1 MEPII
6 SPVARE
12 KLKDELT
19 PERFLRYTNYGDRMV
34 FITTAHDSPSV
45 MQELGRLREE
55 TFRMA
60 GGGTGKS
67 VDIDEFDTMP
77 NPYKQLVVWDPVDE
91 EIVGSYRFIEG
102 NRVSFDATGAPLLST
117 TEIFK
122 ISPLF
127 VKEFLPYTI
136 ELGRSFVQPKY
147 QSSHSGIFS
156 LDNLWDGLGALVKLN
171 ESWMKYF
178 FGKVTMYTSFNPEA
192 RDTLLYYV
200 SKYYKDADNL
210 VIPIKPIV
218 PVTPAEKLEAL
229 YKGMELEEAYRTA
242 GKRIR
247 ELGENIPPLF
257 NAYLKLSPLMRSF
270 GTCINPHF
278 GGVEE
283 TGILIRVDEVYE
295 SKKKRHIPLR
305 LSDVQ
310 KPKNKND

>member
-34 FITTAHDSPSV
+34 FITSAHDSPSV

-122 ISPLF
+122 ISPRF

-229 YKGMELEEAYRTA
+229 YKGMDLEEAYRTA

>member
-122 ISPLF
+122 ISPRF

-218 PVTPAEKLEAL
+218 PVTPTEKLEAL
-229 YKGMELEEAYRTA
+229 YKGMDLEEAYRTA

>member
-122 ISPLF
+122 ISPRF

-171 ESWMKYF
+171 EGWMKYF

>member
-6 SPVARE
+6 PPVARE
-12 KLKDELT
+12 RLKDELT
-19 PERFLRYTNYGDRMV
+19 SDKFLRYTNYGNRMV
-34 FITTAHDSPSV
+34 FITTAHDSPAV

-55 TFRMA
+55 AFRSE

-67 VDIDEFDTMP
+67 ADIDEFDTMP

-91 EIVGSYRFIEG
+91 EIVGGYRFIEG

-122 ISPLF
+122 ISPRF
-127 VKEFLPYTI
+127 IKEYLPQTI

-147 QSSHSGIFS
+147 QSSRNGIFS
-156 LDNLWDGLGALVKLN
+156 LDNLWDGLGGLVTLN

-200 SKYYKDADNL
+200 SKYYKDSDNL
-210 VIPIKPIV
+210 VVPVNPIK

-229 YKGMELEEAYRTA
+229 YKGLELEEAYRTA
-242 GKRIR
+242 QKRIR

-257 NAYLKLSPLMRSF
+257 NSYLKLSPLMRSF
-270 GTCINPHF
+270 GTCVNPHF
-278 GGVEE
+278 GDVEE

-295 SKKKRHIPLR
+295 SKKERHIPLR

-310 KPKNKND
+310 KPKAKNE

>member
-19 PERFLRYTNYGDRMV
+19 SERFLRYTNYGDRMV

-122 ISPLF
+122 ISPRF